1 MIEVPSYKD
10 EVRRKPQS
18 SFSLCLSIIILKMSF
33 KCCVVFLL
41 FCILSSVLLTEAGTI
56 HSSLGS
62 GETNR
67 GWKPGG
73 KRGLDCL
80 QLQSEA
86 LFTILEVVKSF
97 KEASETNREQEKS
110 LSYAGLLKIPAPLK
124 VSQYFF
130 ISFTLSKNTLPV
142 KYWQQKD
149 ADRFD
154 MPALLP
160 IYHHYIEIS
169 RKTWPNSKE
178 KKNHSFPRFANLFLQ
193 LQLKTATLLYS

>member
-1 MIEVPSYKD
+1 MLQLRDLSIY
-10 EVRRKPQS
+10 QS

-33 KCCVVFLL
+33 KCCVLFLI

-86 LFTILEVVKSF
+86 LFTILEVVKV
-97 KEASETNREQEKS
+97 KS
-110 LSYAGLLKIPAPLK
+110 ILLSIPKLLVPTQDYADEVQKI
-124 VSQYFF
+124 S
-130 ISFTLSKNTLPV
+130 SCE
-142 KYWQQKD
+142 
-149 ADRFD
+149 RFHFD
-154 MPALLP
+154 
-160 IYHHYIEIS
+160 E
-169 RKTWPNSKE
+169 
-178 KKNHSFPRFANLFLQ
+178 
-193 LQLKTATLLYS
+193 KTAW